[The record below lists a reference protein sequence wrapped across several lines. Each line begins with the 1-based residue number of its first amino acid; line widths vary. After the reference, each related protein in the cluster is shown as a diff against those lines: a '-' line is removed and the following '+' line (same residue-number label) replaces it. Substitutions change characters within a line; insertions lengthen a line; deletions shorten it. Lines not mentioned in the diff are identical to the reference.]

1 MEKKLTRGIRNNNPC
16 NIRRS
21 KTVWQGEVQGLK
33 GNTDT
38 AYCQFVSMVM
48 GLRAAFRLL
57 RTYRDQY
64 RIWCI
69 EDIIFRWAPPQD
81 HNDTEAYI
89 AFLEKETGFKRRNIL
104 TFSDYKP
111 VVKAMCKIES
121 NYTPKDDELEEA
133 YRMVWPY

>member
-1 MEKKLTRGIRNNNPC
+1 MKQTRGIRNNNPC

-21 KTVWQGEVQGLK
+21 KTAWQGEVKKLN
-33 GNTDT
+33 GNADT
-38 AYCQFVSMVM
+38 AYCQFASVVM

-69 EDIIFRWAPPQD
+69 KDIIYRWAPPQD
-81 HNDTEAYI
+81 HNATEAYI
-89 AFLEKETGFKRRNIL
+89 AFVEKQAGINRNCAL
-104 TFSDYKP
+104 TFCDYKP
-111 VVKAMCKIES
+111 VVKAMCRIES